1 MSYIGPWTR
10 EVINTCVYEFK
21 RPSNRKKISK
31 NIIDPVAHEILLK
44 LLPYFVL
51 HLIVQFL
58 IIIVLIYVSKKVA
71 T

>member
-1 MSYIGPWTR
+1 MSNIGPWTR
-10 EVINTCVYEFK
+10 DIINTCINEFK

-31 NIIDPVAHEILLK
+31 NIIDPVAHEILSR

-58 IIIVLIYVSKKVA
+58 IIIVLMYVSKKIA